1 METFSNH
8 LINFG
13 QKITKIKLLKAIR
26 AAFQQFM
33 PFTIIGAIATLWT
46 AVICNETNGLGAI
59 WSPIMALDFLN
70 PAFQAVNFCTIG
82 CISLGIA
89 LFMGIEL
96 AKEYEVRP
104 TFAGLLAVL
113 SLFVVS
119 PIQNI
124 VKDDSGEVLATIQG
138 IFQNNLSSK
147 GLFTA
152 MIVSIVTVIIFSKLC
167 KIDQLKIKMPA
178 QVPPGISKSFE
189 DLIPA
194 GITVVIISL
203 ISLAVNLLSG
213 GLYLNDLISKFI
225 QQPLMG
231 LGGSLPGFLVFAFLI
246 LLFWSVGIHG
256 ESMVS
261 GILNPLMTALL
272 LENTNAVLAGTA
284 PTNIINWVFFRI
296 FLTTGGTGFGIALTL
311 AIFLVGKRADNRAIA
326 KVAIIPNCFNI
337 VEVNIFGVPIV
348 LNPILIIPFILAPIV
363 CIIFGYVMTA
373 IGICPIYY
381 LQLPWT
387 MPPFLFGFFASG
399 GNFMGGFIQIIA
411 IAIAT
416 LIYMPFVIAYE
427 KQQNKED
434 ELRLVNE
441 SDK

>member
-1 METFSNH
+1 MDTFSNH

-13 QKITKIKLLKAIR
+13 EKVTKIKILKVIR

-46 AVICNETNGLGAI
+46 AVICNETNGLGAL
-59 WSPIMALDFLN
+59 WPPIMNLDFLN
-70 PAFQAVNFCTIG
+70 PAFTAVNFCTIG
-82 CISLGIA
+82 CISIGIA

-96 AKEYEVRP
+96 GKENGVRP

-113 SLFVVS
+113 SVFIVS

-124 VKDDSGEVLATIQG
+124 VTGDDGKVLATIKG
-138 IFQNNLSSK
+138 IFENNLSSK
-147 GLFTA
+147 GMFTA
-152 MIVSIVTVIIFSKLC
+152 MIVTIVAVTIFSKLC
-167 KIDQLKIKMPA
+167 QIEQLKIKMPD
-178 QVPPGISKSFE
+178 QVPPGISKSFA

-194 GITVVIISL
+194 GMTVVIISF
-203 ISLAVNLLSG
+203 IGLAVNLLTD
-213 GLYLNDLISKFI
+213 GLYLNDLISQFI
-225 QQPLMG
+225 QKPLMG
-231 LGGSLPGFLVFAFLI
+231 IGGSLPGFLVFAFLI

-272 LENTNAVLAGTA
+272 LENLAMVQAGGE

-296 FLTTGGTGFGIALTL
+296 FLCTGGTGWGLALTL
-311 AIFLVGKRADNRAIA
+311 AIFIAGKRADNRAIA
-326 KVAIIPNCFNI
+326 KVAIVPNLFNI

-348 LNPILIIPFILAPIV
+348 LNPILIIPFILAPIS
-363 CIIFGYVMTA
+363 CILFGYFMTV
-373 IGICPIYY
+373 IGLCPVYY
-381 LQLPWT
+381 IQLPWT

-399 GNFMGGFIQIIA
+399 GNFMGGLVQLICLVIS
-411 IAIAT
+411 T
-416 LIYMPFVIAYE
+416 LIYLPFVMAYE

-434 ELRLVNE
+434 QLRLE
-441 SDK
+441 SEKK

>member
-1 METFSNH
+1 MDAFSGY

-13 QKITKIKLLKAIR
+13 QKVTKIKILKVIR
-26 AAFQQFM
+26 TAFQQFM

-46 AVICNETNGLGAI
+46 AVICNETNGLGAL
-59 WSPIMALDFLN
+59 WPPIMNLNFLN
-70 PAFQAVNFCTIG
+70 PAFTAVNFCTIG
-82 CISLGIA
+82 CISIGIA

-96 AKEYEVRP
+96 GKENGVRS
-104 TFAGLLAVL
+104 TFSGLLAVL
-113 SLFVVS
+113 SVFVVS

-124 VKDDSGEVLATIQG
+124 VSGNDGEVLATIKG
-138 IFQNNLSSK
+138 IFENNISSK
-147 GLFTA
+147 GMFTA
-152 MIVSIVTVIIFSKLC
+152 MIVTIITVSIFSKLC
-167 KIDQLKIKMPA
+167 KVDQLKIKMPD

-194 GITVVIISL
+194 GITVVFVSL
-203 ISLAVNLLSG
+203 IGLAVNLLSG

-272 LENTNAVLAGTA
+272 LDNLAMVQAGGEA
-284 PTNIINWVFFRI
+284 TNIINWVFFRI
-296 FLTTGGTGFGIALTL
+296 FLCTGGTGWGLAMTI

-326 KVAIIPNCFNI
+326 KVAIVPNMFNI
-337 VEVNIFGVPIV
+337 VEVNIFGAPIV
-348 LNPILIIPFILAPIV
+348 LNPILIIPFILAPIACV
-363 CIIFGYVMTA
+363 LFGYFTTL
-373 IGICPIYY
+373 IGLCPVYY
-381 LQLPWT
+381 IQLPWT

-399 GNFMGGFIQIIA
+399 GNFMGGLVQLICLG
-411 IAIAT
+411 IAT
-416 LIYMPFVIAYE
+416 LIYLPFILAYE
-427 KQQNKED
+427 KQQNQED
-434 ELRLVNE
+434 ELRLTSKNN
-441 SDK
+441 

>member
-1 METFSNH
+1 MDTFSNH

-13 QKITKIKLLKAIR
+13 QKVTKIKILKVIR
-26 AAFQQFM
+26 SAFQQFM

-46 AVICNETNGLGAI
+46 AVICNNQNGLGAL
-59 WSPIMALDFLN
+59 WEPIMKLDFLN
-70 PAFQAVNFCTIG
+70 PAFTAVNFCTIG
-82 CISLGIA
+82 CISIGIA

-96 AKEYEVRP
+96 GKENGVRT

-113 SLFVVS
+113 SVFIVS

-124 VKDDSGEVLATIQG
+124 VTNDEGEVLATIKG
-138 IFQNNLSSK
+138 IFENNLSSK
-147 GLFTA
+147 GMFTA
-152 MIVSIVTVIIFSKLC
+152 MIVTIVVVTIFSKLC
-167 KIDQLKIKMPA
+167 QVEQLKIKMPE

-194 GITVVIISL
+194 GLSVVIISFVG
-203 ISLAVNLLSG
+203 LAVNLLTG

-231 LGGSLPGFLVFAFLI
+231 IGGSLPGFLVFAFLI

-272 LENTNAVLAGTA
+272 VENLTMVQAGGEA
-284 PTNIINWVFFRI
+284 TNIINWVFFRI
-296 FLTTGGTGFGIALTL
+296 FLCTGGTGFGLALTL

-326 KVAIIPNCFNI
+326 KVAIVPNLFNI

-363 CIIFGYVMTA
+363 CILFGYFMTF
-373 IGICPIYY
+373 IGLCPVYY
-381 LQLPWT
+381 IQLPWT

-399 GNFMGGFIQIIA
+399 GNFMGGLIQIIA
-411 IAIAT
+411 VIIST
-416 LIYMPFVIAYE
+416 LIYMPFVMAYE

-434 ELRLVNE
+434 ELRLE
-441 SDK
+441 SEN